1 MELTLTTN
9 CPDETLDL
17 GRRLGAS
24 LKGGEIILL
33 NGELGAGKT
42 LLTRGLGRG
51 LGLEANT
58 PVVSPSF
65 TLVNIYPA
73 RLELVHVDLYRLK
86 DGEIEELGLDDFM
99 DANHILV
106 IEWANVAAEFF
117 KGALIEINIAY
128 QGAEARQIAIKTD
141 LDYLDI

>member
-1 MELTLTTN
+1 MERTLTTN
-9 CPDETLDL
+9 SPDATLEL

-51 LGLEANT
+51 LGLEAST

-99 DANHILV
+99 DAKHILV

>member
-1 MELTLTTN
+1 MERTLTTN
-9 CPDETLDL
+9 SPDATLEL

-42 LLTRGLGRG
+42 LLTLGLGRG
-51 LGLEANT
+51 LGLDAST

-73 RLELVHVDLYRLK
+73 RQELVHVDLYRLR
-86 DGEIEELGLDDFM
+86 DGEVEELGLDDFM
-99 DANHILV
+99 DEKHILV

>member
-9 CPDETLDL
+9 SPEETLEL

-24 LKGGEIILL
+24 LRGGEIILL

-42 LLTRGLGRG
+42 LFTRGLGRG
-51 LGLEANT
+51 LGLDETT

-65 TLVNIYPA
+65 TLVNVYPA

-86 DGEIEELGLDDFM
+86 EDEIAELGLDDFM
-99 DANHILV
+99 DDGHVLV
-106 IEWANVAAEFF
+106 IEWSNVAPGYF
-117 KGALIEINIAY
+117 KGELIEVDLAY
-128 QGAEARQIAIKTD
+128 RGAESRSLSFKSE
-141 LDYLDI
+141 LDYLGL

>member
-1 MELTLTTN
+1 MELTLTTSS
-9 CPDETLDL
+9 PEETLDL

-42 LLTRGLGRG
+42 LLTRGLG
-51 LGLEANT
+51 LDAAT

-65 TLVNIYPA
+65 TLVNVYPA

-86 DGEIEELGLDDFM
+86 EDEVEELGLDDFM
-99 DANHILV
+99 DAGHVLV
-106 IEWANVAAEFF
+106 IEWANVAAAYF
-117 KGALIEINIAY
+117 KGSLIEIDLAY
-128 QGAEARQIAIKTD
+128 SGAESRSLKLKTD
-141 LDYLDI
+141 LDYLEL